1 MIWKNSYKHFQTLEE
16 PCRKIPTF
24 GKDAG
29 QISESVKMSET
40 PTKENAASE
49 SGDLDLVHRSQAGD
63 LSAYEELVRRYHGR
77 IYGLIYSMVSSRED
91 AEDLAQEVFV
101 KAWKALGH
109 FREQAG
115 FYTWIYRIALN
126 RTINFRK
133 RRNRRKTVDEF
144 DPDIKTAESYREF
157 SSKGSVLRK
166 MSLGEFQRKMNAAM
180 LKLSE
185 KHRAVVTMHDIQGM
199 PHGEI
204 AKIMGCS
211 EGTVRSRLFYAHKQ
225 LQAELA
231 EFVK

>member
-1 MIWKNSYKHFQTLEE
+1 MNTDSQKEQNSEERTDLE
-16 PCRKIPTF
+16 
-24 GKDAG
+24 
-29 QISESVKMSET
+29 
-40 PTKENAASE
+40 
-49 SGDLDLVHRSQAGD
+49 LVHRSQAGD
-63 LSAYEELVRRYHGR
+63 YAAYEALVRRYHR
-77 IYGLIYSMVSSRED
+77 KIYGLIYCMTSNRED
-91 AEDLAQEVFV
+91 AEDLMQEVFV

-115 FYTWIYRIALN
+115 FYTWIYRIAIN

-133 RRNRRKTVDEF
+133 RRNRRRTVDFDEF

-166 MSLGEFQRKMNAAM
+166 MSLGEFQEKMNEAL

-185 KHRAVVTMHDIQGM
+185 KHRAVVVMHDVQGM
-199 PHGEI
+199 PHADI
-204 AKIMGCS
+204 AKAMHCS

>member
-1 MIWKNSYKHFQTLEE
+1 MSDESKTQPSFGGPDDLE
-16 PCRKIPTF
+16 
-24 GKDAG
+24 
-29 QISESVKMSET
+29 
-40 PTKENAASE
+40 
-49 SGDLDLVHRSQAGD
+49 LVHRSQTGD
-63 LSAYEELVRRYHGR
+63 IAAYEELVRRYHSK
-77 IYGLIYSMVSSRED
+77 IYGLIYGMTSSRED
-91 AEDLAQEVFV
+91 AEDLVQEVFV

-109 FREQAG
+109 FREQSS

-133 RRNRRKTVDEF
+133 RRNRRQTVSFDEF
-144 DPDIKTAESYREF
+144 DPDIKTSESYREF

-166 MSLGEFQRKMNAAM
+166 MSLSEFQEKMNAAM

-185 KHRAVVTMHDIQGM
+185 KQRAVVAMHDIQGLSHAETAEVM
-199 PHGEI
+199 R
-204 AKIMGCS
+204 CS

>member
-1 MIWKNSYKHFQTLEE
+1 MSNELTEQ
-16 PCRKIPTF
+16 P
-24 GKDAG
+24 
-29 QISESVKMSET
+29 ESKA
-40 PTKENAASE
+40 PD
-49 SGDLDLVHRSQAGD
+49 DLDLVHQSQAGD
-63 LSAYEELVRRYHGR
+63 FAAYEELVRRYHGK
-77 IYGLIYSMVSSRED
+77 IYGLVYSMTSSRED
-91 AEDLAQEVFV
+91 AEDLVQEVFV

-133 RRNRRKTVDEF
+133 RRTRRQTVNFDEF

-166 MSLGEFQRKMNAAM
+166 MSLGEFQEKMNKAM

-185 KHRAVVTMHDIQGM
+185 KHRAVVTMHDVQGM
-199 PHGEI
+199 PHADI
-204 AKIMGCS
+204 AKIIHCS

>member
-1 MIWKNSYKHFQTLEE
+1 MSEIPKTDQQPEE
-16 PCRKIPTF
+16 P
-24 GKDAG
+24 
-29 QISESVKMSET
+29 
-40 PTKENAASE
+40 N
-49 SGDLDLVHRSQAGD
+49 DLDLVHRSQVGD
-63 LSAYEELVRRYHGR
+63 TAAYEELVRRYHGK
-77 IYGLIYSMVSSRED
+77 IYGLVYSMTSNRED

-109 FREQAG
+109 FREQSG

-133 RRNRRKTVDEF
+133 RRNRRQTVNFDEF

-166 MSLGEFQRKMNAAM
+166 MSLGEFQEKMNGAL

-185 KHRAVVTMHDIQGM
+185 KHRSVVTMHDVQGM
-199 PHGEI
+199 SHGEI
-204 AKIMGCS
+204 AKVMHCS

>member
-1 MIWKNSYKHFQTLEE
+1 MTKNPKNE
-16 PCRKIPTF
+16 PSSEIP
-24 GKDAG
+24 D
-29 QISESVKMSET
+29 
-40 PTKENAASE
+40 
-49 SGDLDLVHRSQAGD
+49 DLDLVRRSQAGD
-63 LSAYEELVRRYHGR
+63 TAAYEELIRRYHGK
-77 IYGLIYSMVSSRED
+77 IYGLVYSMTSSRED

-109 FREQAG
+109 FREQSG

-133 RRNRRKTVDEF
+133 RRNRRQTVDFDEF

-166 MSLGEFQRKMNAAM
+166 MSLGEFQEKMNAAL

-185 KHRAVVTMHDIQGM
+185 KHRAVVVMHDVQEM
-199 PHGEI
+199 PHADI
-204 AKIMGCS
+204 AKVMHCS

-231 EFVK
+231 EFMK

>member
-1 MIWKNSYKHFQTLEE
+1 M
-16 PCRKIPTF
+16 
-24 GKDAG
+24 
-29 QISESVKMSET
+29 ET
-40 PTKENAASE
+40 PIIMQTPEQQKTEPP
-49 SGDLDLVHRSQAGD
+49 DLDLVHRSQAGD
-63 LSAYEELVRRYHGR
+63 ISAYEELVRRYNGR
-77 IYGLIYSMVSSRED
+77 IYGLIYGMVSSRED

-126 RTINFRK
+126 CAINFRK
-133 RRNRRKTVDEF
+133 RRNRRQTVTFDEF

-157 SSKGSVLRK
+157 STKGSVLRK
-166 MSLGEFQRKMNAAM
+166 MSLGEFQEKMNEAL

-185 KHRAVVTMHDIQGM
+185 KHRAVVVMHDVQGL
-199 PHGEI
+199 PHTEI
-204 AKIMGCS
+204 ANVMNCS

-225 LQAELA
+225 LQVELA

>member
-1 MIWKNSYKHFQTLEE
+1 MSNEPTSQPASGSPDDLE
-16 PCRKIPTF
+16 
-24 GKDAG
+24 
-29 QISESVKMSET
+29 
-40 PTKENAASE
+40 
-49 SGDLDLVHRSQAGD
+49 LVHRSQAGD
-63 LSAYEELVRRYHGR
+63 IAAYEELVRRYHSR
-77 IYGLIYSMVSSRED
+77 IYGLIYSMTSSRED

-133 RRNRRKTVDEF
+133 RRNRRQTVTFDEF

-166 MSLGEFQRKMNAAM
+166 MSLGEFQEKMNEAM

-185 KHRAVVTMHDIQGM
+185 KHRAVVVMHDVQGM
-199 PHGEI
+199 PHAEI
-204 AKIMGCS
+204 AKVMSCS

>member
-1 MIWKNSYKHFQTLEE
+1 MSNESTEQTENKE
-16 PCRKIPTF
+16 P
-24 GKDAG
+24 D
-29 QISESVKMSET
+29 
-40 PTKENAASE
+40 
-49 SGDLDLVHRSQAGD
+49 DLDLVHRSQAGD
-63 LSAYEELVRRYHGR
+63 FSAYEEQVRRYHGK

-91 AEDLAQEVFV
+91 AEDLVQEVFV

-109 FREQAG
+109 FREQSG

-133 RRNRRKTVDEF
+133 RRNRRQTVNFDEF

-166 MSLGEFQRKMNAAM
+166 MSLGEFQEKMNTAM

-185 KHRAVVTMHDIQGM
+185 KHRAVVTMHDVQGM
-199 PHGEI
+199 PHADI
-204 AKIMGCS
+204 AKIMNCS